1 MVGLRTPVDFVGI
14 RNYVTIL
21 TDPAFHEALGHNAFI
36 VVGSLVL
43 QGPLALGL
51 ALLLNR
57 KMRAQSLIRVLIF
70 VPYVISEVVVGLGWG
85 LMLQSG
91 GALNGALE
99 KIGLGALRAD
109 WISDPA
115 LAIWTL
121 LIIITWKYIGFAV
134 ILFLA
139 GLQGIPEELSEAAAI
154 DGASYWQIQRHIVLP
169 LMGPTIRIWA
179 FLSIIGSLQLFD
191 LVWIIWGQYVA
202 STAGTSTMAT
212 YMVANGRNAGS
223 FGYGSAVAVV
233 MFLISLAVALVYQ
246 RFVLRRDT
254 AGALTGGTNDRYRHA
269 RGPQGPALVAALPRR
284 GEALHLGARRLR
296 RPAADRHDAGPRGL
310 HHPRRLPLERR
321 DHRRP
326 AGFPTTWNWQNYAD
340 VLGSPI
346 FWGQVG
352 NSAIAAIATTVFVV
366 ALGLM
371 AAYALARYRFRGRG
385 AVFALF
391 TAGLMFPMTVAIT
404 PLYILVRNLGLMNSL
419 AGVIVPQIAFA
430 PAADDHHPVA
440 VPRGDPERATGGRLD

>member
-1 MVGLRTPVDFVGI
+1 MTTVRHPVATASDDAAGRRSTEDGAPRSSSAGRSPVRRRRENWRIRGELAILLGPALVVFVSFVILPVALAAFYGFYSWSGFGTPTEFVGI

-57 KMRAQSLIRVLIF
+57 KMRFQSLIRVLIF

-91 GALNGALE
+91 GALNGALD

-233 MFLISLAVALVYQ
+233 MFLISLAVALIYQ

-254 AGALTGGTNDRYRHA
+254 AGALTGGTK
-269 RGPQGPALVAALPRR
+269 
-284 GEALHLGARRLR
+284 
-296 RPAADRHDAGPRGL
+296 
-310 HHPRRLPLERR
+310 
-321 DHRRP
+321 
-326 AGFPTTWNWQNYAD
+326 
-340 VLGSPI
+340 
-346 FWGQVG
+346 
-352 NSAIAAIATTVFVV
+352 
-366 ALGLM
+366 
-371 AAYALARYRFRGRG
+371 
-385 AVFALF
+385 
-391 TAGLMFPMTVAIT
+391 
-404 PLYILVRNLGLMNSL
+404 
-419 AGVIVPQIAFA
+419 
-430 PAADDHHPVA
+430 
-440 VPRGDPERATGGRLD
+440 